1 MTVRCERA
9 VAEFGSEEW
18 DAYTAMVVEC
28 AESLTRSANVE
39 DVLSRVRTKL
49 SAMMTGD
56 VLAGATHAQ
65 LERIEEAI
73 RTTIA
78 DAARPAD
85 SRIPAELPHHALARW
100 IGRLDRPS
108 PIELFTTNYDTLL
121 ERALEDRRVAVF
133 DGFTGSR
140 RPYFSAASMA
150 HPSSMPGTAWTRLWK
165 LHGSVNWSWRTS
177 RAVRRHESLAG
188 TNAATASS
196 SFLRFTSTTSRASS
210 HISRCSTTWAV
221 FWSGQ
226 VGQCSLLSADSFS
239 DEHINEIIFDALD
252 AGDRT
257 HVIALQY
264 EELDEGHELIRRAS
278 RRRNLIVYGP
288 STAVV
293 AGVLRPWALA
303 DPVDNRT
310 AELLD
315 IPFDSDATPD
325 VDVMVTAGR
334 FRLGDFNYFTRF
346 LDSIAGD
353 DD

>member
-1 MTVRCERA
+1 MMTHDPRREVEKLREHLGTQEGTLTFLVGAGASCAAIGSDGSGLIPAISEMTVRCERA

-150 HPSSMPGTAWTRLWK
+150 HPSMGTA
-165 LHGSVNWSWRTS
+165 S
-177 RAVRRHESLAG
+177 
-188 TNAATASS
+188 
-196 SFLRFTSTTSRASS
+196 
-210 HISRCSTTWAV
+210 
-221 FWSGQ
+221 
-226 VGQCSLLSADSFS
+226 
-239 DEHINEIIFDALD
+239 
-252 AGDRT
+252 
-257 HVIALQY
+257 
-264 EELDEGHELIRRAS
+264 
-278 RRRNLIVYGP
+278 
-288 STAVV
+288 
-293 AGVLRPWALA
+293 
-303 DPVDNRT
+303 
-310 AELLD
+310 
-315 IPFDSDATPD
+315 
-325 VDVMVTAGR
+325 
-334 FRLGDFNYFTRF
+334 
-346 LDSIAGD
+346 
-353 DD
+353 